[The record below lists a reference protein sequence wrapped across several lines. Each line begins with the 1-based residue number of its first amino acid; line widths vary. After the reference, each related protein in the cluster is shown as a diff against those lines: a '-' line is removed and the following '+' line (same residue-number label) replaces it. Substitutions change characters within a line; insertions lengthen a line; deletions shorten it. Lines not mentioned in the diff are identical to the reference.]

1 VGPWFE
7 YLIVS
12 PDEMAEIIVD
22 TGWQI
27 RHLLRD
33 EGSYYVAVLDWDE

>member
-1 VGPWFE
+1 MTAGVALDNAAARSF
-7 YLIVS
+7 
-12 PDEMAEIIVD
+12 EMADIIEG

-33 EGSYYVAVLDWDE
+33 GGSYYVAVLE